1 MERTVKQTR
10 SLQTNITA
18 TRAEQDDEMYIEG
31 YFAVFNRET
40 ELFPGAFE
48 EIAPEAFNDTLS
60 NDIRALINHDTSL
73 VLGRNKAGTLELKVD
88 SRGLWG
94 RIKINP
100 RDSDAVNLY
109 ERVKRGDVDQC
120 SFGFN
125 IIEEETEFRDD
136 GTVKWRLKKVDLHE
150 VSVVTFPA
158 YEDTSVQARMREYE
172 QHKKR
177 QLEQRKM
184 KLKERVRDGV
194 ASINVDKKNRTTQSS
209 AG

>member
-1 MERTVKQTR
+1 VERTVKQTR

-31 YFAVFNRET
+31 YFAVFNCET

-184 KLKERVRDGV
+184 KLKERVRNGFKTANDRKE
-194 ASINVDKKNRTTQSS
+194 N
-209 AG
+209 

>member
-177 QLEQRKM
+177 QLEQRKLQ
-184 KLKERVRDGV
+184 LKERVRNGV
-194 ASINVDKKNRTTQSS
+194 ASINVDQKN
-209 AG
+209 

>member
-1 MERTVKQTR
+1 MERTTKQTR

-18 TRAEQDDEMYIEG
+18 TRSEQDSEMYIEG
-31 YFAVFNRET
+31 YFAVFNKET
-40 ELFPGAFE
+40 ELFRGAYE
-48 EIAPEAFNDTLS
+48 EVAPEAFNDTLS

-100 RDSDAVNLY
+100 NDTDAVNLY

-125 IIEEETEFRDD
+125 IIEEEVEFRED
-136 GTVKWRLKKVDLHE
+136 GTVKWTLKKL
-150 VSVVTFPA
+150 TFLKFP
-158 YEDTSVQARMREYE
+158 SLLF
-172 QHKKR
+172 
-177 QLEQRKM
+177 QLM
-184 KLKERVRDGV
+184 KTRACKPG
-194 ASINVDKKNRTTQSS
+194 
-209 AG
+209 